1 MKRNY
6 KSPLLTLTIILF
18 LLTVYTIAHTFA
30 VFESEAELETELNI
44 AKWNIKVNNE
54 LVTGSTNHTF
64 SIEDDYLSVEQNNK
78 VIEKKIAPGTEGNF
92 DIEIFPDGTQ
102 VSLRF
107 DVFIDTSQITN
118 SKIKVNNIVS
128 LTNGVTM
135 MRTSDKVFTGVLPL
149 ADIQAGKT
157 ARLRVTF
164 EWINSDD
171 PEDMKVDTNLALS
184 ETAKIEIPVTVDFF
198 QYKGETIEQY
208 VEPTPGP

>member
-30 VFESEAELETELNI
+30 VFESEAALETELNI

-135 MRTSDKVFTGVLPL
+135 IRTSDKVFTGVLPL

>member
-107 DVFIDTSQITN
+107 DVFIDTSQVTN

-135 MRTSDKVFTGVLPL
+135 IRTSDKVFTGVLPL

-157 ARLRVTF
+157 ALLRVTF

-171 PEDMKVDTNLALS
+171 SEDMKVDTNLALS
-184 ETAKIEIPVTVDFF
+184 ETAKLEIPVTVDFF

>member
-1 MKRNY
+1 MKT
-6 KSPLLTLTIILF
+6 LLIFKTE
-18 LLTVYTIAHTFA
+18 TF
-30 VFESEAELETELNI
+30 I
-44 AKWNIKVNNE
+44 
-54 LVTGSTNHTF
+54 
-64 SIEDDYLSVEQNNK
+64 
-78 VIEKKIAPGTEGNF
+78 GNF

-135 MRTSDKVFTGVLPL
+135 IRTSDKVFTGVLPL

>member
-135 MRTSDKVFTGVLPL
+135 IRTSDKVFTGVLPL

-184 ETAKIEIPVTVDFF
+184 ETAKLEIPVTVDFF

>member
-6 KSPLLTLTIILF
+6 QSPLLTLTIILF

-135 MRTSDKVFTGVLPL
+135 IRTSDKVFTGVLPL

>member
-107 DVFIDTSQITN
+107 DVFIDTSQVTN

-135 MRTSDKVFTGVLPL
+135 IRTSDKVFTGVLPL

>member
-107 DVFIDTSQITN
+107 DVFIDTSQVTN

-135 MRTSDKVFTGVLPL
+135 IRTSDKVFTGVLPL
-149 ADIQAGKT
+149 ADIQAGKS
-157 ARLRVTF
+157 ALLRVTF

-171 PEDMKVDTNLALS
+171 SEDMKVDTNLALS
-184 ETAKIEIPVTVDFF
+184 ETAKLEIPVTVDFF